1 MEKLQVQEWE
11 ATLRTHLD
19 LVCVRVQE
27 VSKCLDFNFKKLLVL
42 ACLYSETFFGCG
54 CNCQTQS
61 VHFISLLKQLYQSQI
76 SEKLWR
82 KNENILLFIS
92 FSFIESR

>member
-11 ATLRTHLD
+11 ATLRTHLG

-42 ACLYSETFFGCG
+42 ACLYFETFLGVG
-54 CNCQTQS
+54 ATVRRKAS
-61 VHFISLLKQLYQSQI
+61 ISSHY
-76 SEKLWR
+76 
-82 KNENILLFIS
+82 
-92 FSFIESR
+92 

>member
-27 VSKCLDFNFKKLLVL
+27 VSKCFDFNFKKLLVL
-42 ACLYSETFFGCG
+42 ACLCFETFFGCEAKRPFHLI
-54 CNCQTQS
+54 TEAT
-61 VHFISLLKQLYQSQI
+61 VPISNQ
-76 SEKLWR
+76 
-82 KNENILLFIS
+82 
-92 FSFIESR
+92 